1 MTTPQTI
8 MPDQFMSTTE
18 TAASLEGFKPVSGS
32 WLYEINSIVI
42 VIVLFAVLMLANELS
57 YRLGV
62 RSRNTIQEY
71 FDGNFRV
78 LKTSLLGLMALLL
91 AFTFNAAAE
100 RNHANQSLVVQESNL
115 LYSILLES
123 RGLPPAQAEP
133 LMQDLARYSQARL
146 DFFFARRDL
155 DKVYSAIEQTKTLH
169 SHMWDRIQHLLEA
182 VPQNGSAQKIHDMLR
197 EEWTIYRERVSVFV
211 FRVPD
216 AVFFLLFLACTLGM
230 TLLGF
235 GSGMARR
242 RERLGTVAF
251 ALLLCAVIY
260 IIQELDRPRRGLFI
274 IDQGPMLELQKS
286 IQQELAN
293 RHAM

>member
-1 MTTPQTI
+1 
-8 MPDQFMSTTE
+8 
-18 TAASLEGFKPVSGS
+18 
-32 WLYEINSIVI
+32 
-42 VIVLFAVLMLANELS
+42 
-57 YRLGV
+57 
-62 RSRNTIQEY
+62 
-71 FDGNFRV
+71 
-78 LKTSLLGLMALLL
+78 
-91 AFTFNAAAE
+91 
-100 RNHANQSLVVQESNL
+100 
-115 LYSILLES
+115 
-123 RGLPPAQAEP
+123 
-133 LMQDLARYSQARL
+133 
-146 DFFFARRDL
+146 
-155 DKVYSAIEQTKTLH
+155 
-169 SHMWDRIQHLLEA
+169 MWDRIQHLLEA